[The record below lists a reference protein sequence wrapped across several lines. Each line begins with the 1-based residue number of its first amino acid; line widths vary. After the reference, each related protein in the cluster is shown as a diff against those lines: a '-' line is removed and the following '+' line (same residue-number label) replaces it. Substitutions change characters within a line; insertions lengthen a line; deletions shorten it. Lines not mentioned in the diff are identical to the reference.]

1 MLSLST
7 APPKESGRATP
18 AFFLFFFCQSCTDAS
33 RWALLEQLREAHSW
47 RRRRPAQDLPPSRKV
62 FTSQKVSHQH
72 FASCLEPPNNQRK
85 MSDSSKLPRQHGSS
99 GSVNDHHCYPCKESI
114 TRFGR
119 WRRASVWGGWI
130 LTTRFQF
137 VQAWQAAHSFCSR

>member
-1 MLSLST
+1 M
-7 APPKESGRATP
+7 
-18 AFFLFFFCQSCTDAS
+18 
-33 RWALLEQLREAHSW
+33 
-47 RRRRPAQDLPPSRKV
+47 

-72 FASCLEPPNNQRK
+72 FASCLEPPNNQCK

-119 WRRASVWGGWI
+119 WRRASVWGGESSRPVSSLCKRGRLRIAFAAGRRLSLASGHTLRWG
-130 LTTRFQF
+130 LRKYFFCTRS
-137 VQAWQAAHSFCSR
+137 AALNSLAGERDNLKNIYI